1 MPPHV
6 SIILLNWN
14 GWKDTVEC
22 LESVYQIDYPSY
34 SVILVDNN
42 STDDSLEKIR
52 DYCSGK
58 LDIYHLKSENM
69 AKNLSKIVKKSVNKP
84 IEIKEFNENDFETV
98 MAEKSSEKE
107 EKDNPSRKKIFLIKN
122 NDNHG
127 FAGGNNVG
135 IKFDQKVV
143 KSDYILLLN
152 NDTVVEN
159 EFLVPLIDIAQKNK
173 DVGFVGP
180 KTYFYHNYP
189 EKIIQITG
197 GGAIDLKKAKTFQR
211 GYQEKEECQYND
223 PVNLGYIGG
232 SCVLVKKEVLEEIG
246 LLDERFF
253 MYWEDTDWSYRGT
266 KAGYRSIYQPE
277 SIIWHKHGASSK
289 PCFELYYLSRNRVF
303 FMKKNATTGEYRS
316 FLLHFFT
323 SVFWLDIWY
332 YLIHLK
338 DLERVSCYLKGLKDG
353 FKLKI

>member
-1 MPPHV
+1 MTPHV

-14 GWKDTVEC
+14 GWKDTIEC

-58 LDIYHLKSENM
+58 LDIYHLKSENI
-69 AKNLSKIVKKSVNKP
+69 AKNLSKIVGKPVVKP
-84 IEIKEFNENDFETV
+84 IDIEEFQENDMEKGIY
-98 MAEKSSEKE
+98 APEKSAS
-107 EKDNPSRKKIFLIKN
+107 SRLYLIKN
-122 NDNHG
+122 EDNHG
-127 FAGGNNVG
+127 FAGGNNIG
-135 IKFDQKVV
+135 IKFAQNVI
-143 KSDYILLLN
+143 KSEYILLLN
-152 NDTVVEN
+152 NDTVVEK
-159 EFLVPLIDIAQKNK
+159 EFLKPLVDMAEKNPE
-173 DVGFVGP
+173 VGMVGP
-180 KTYFYHNYP
+180 KTYFYHTYP

-197 GGAIDLKKAKTFQR
+197 GGGIDLKKAKTFQR
-211 GYQEKEECQYND
+211 GYQEKEKGQYND
-223 PVNLGYIGG
+223 SVNLGYIGG
-232 SCVLVKKEVLEEIG
+232 SCVLVKNEVLKEIG

-266 KAGYRSIYQPE
+266 KAGYQSIYQPK

-303 FMKKNATTGEYRS
+303 FMKKNASKAEYRT
-316 FLLHFFT
+316 FLLYFFT

>member
-1 MPPHV
+1 MTPHV

-14 GWKDTVEC
+14 GWKDTIEC

-58 LDIYHLKSENM
+58 LDIYNLKSENI

-84 IEIKEFNENDFETV
+84 IEIKEFNENDFEKGK
-98 MAEKSSEKE
+98 ARKSEEETSGRKE
-107 EKDNPSRKKIFLIKN
+107 LFLIKN

-135 IKFDQKVV
+135 IKFAQKVV

-152 NDTVVEN
+152 NDTVVEK
-159 EFLVPLIDIAQKNK
+159 EFLGPMIDIAEKNK

-180 KTYFYHNYP
+180 KTYFYHDYP

-197 GGAIDLKKAKTFQR
+197 GGEIDLKKGKTFQR
-211 GYQEKEECQYND
+211 GYQEEEKGQYND
-223 PVNLGYIGG
+223 SVNLGYIGG
-232 SCVLVKKEVLEEIG
+232 SCVLVKNEVLEKIG

-253 MYWEDTDWSYRGT
+253 MYWEDTDWSYRGN
-266 KAGYRSIYQPE
+266 KAGYRSIYQPK

-303 FMKKNATTGEYRS
+303 FMKKNATPGEYRS
-316 FLLHFFT
+316 FLLHFFA

-338 DLERVSCYLKGLKDG
+338 DLKQVSCYLKGLRDG